1 MSVIFLGTGFWFFW
15 SIVLLSFFGIL
26 AAYTSLLL
34 VLGSLLLWEEIELY
48 LHWCHK
54 ILILLV
60 ILTCSFFF
68 WILLTYWKDR
78 WLTVGLSLQVF
89 APYIHLSSISVMV
102 MLSWPV
108 AFYLIHLEGEGR
120 IRRYQMTC
128 YERKR
133 NKRCNV
139 LIKLRALQVA
149 IGVPFFL
156 ILLCLYLLPL
166 GIYSPCIQE
175 KDKLGPKPN
184 FFGHR
189 GAPML
194 GPENTMM
201 AFEKAV
207 EHGAFGLESD
217 VQMSYDHV
225 PFLMHDSDLR
235 RTTNINEVLPNAS
248 LTHPS
253 LFDWDFLSTLNAGK
267 WFSHPRFKPFYNMKP
282 LSEADR
288 EKAGNQKIPKLTELL
303 ELAQKEKKSVIFDL
317 NAPAPRHFHRSS
329 YVRHV
334 VSVILDSKIEQ
345 HLIFWLPGFD
355 REYVRKRAPGFQQV
369 SQLFSIERLTKENI
383 SRINVDYKRLFYS
396 GLREYK
402 AVNIN
407 INLYIVNEPWLFSLA
422 WCSSIHSVTTDN
434 IQVLNEINHPY
445 FFMTP
450 SYYKFM
456 WILMDCVSAVFIVAI
471 FYFLWWRESQKE
483 KLLKSTGIH
492 TGKPILPE
500 LSKCMRRLFEYLQ
513 EIPRRGGP
521 SLESGKEQEDW
532 KEAETTVQ
540 INSGQKNMSKM
551 KKERNDSQLNNQE
564 NSPERSNNEVDVSSL
579 PDPKFK
585 KESQT
590 KNLLELKSEL
600 RSVSLKLQHLDELRT
615 IGKSAQSLESQ
626 SISLRTGK
634 SENQEPSHISID
646 PPTRVMEI
654 PWIQAALYPTLTKSV
669 RKHPNS
675 SCFSIVPMK
684 KASKPEQVSKT
695 IKTPMPGKDD
705 VRQLVP
711 TMKAFEPTQAP
722 IWESTRETPLQ
733 TSLSAIETNET
744 ISSVDIPHPE
754 KQIEKPPSIE
764 SSEESSFMFSTTSS
778 LSFFSLGLSSKKD

>member
-1 MSVIFLGTGFWFFW
+1 M
-15 SIVLLSFFGIL
+15 
-26 AAYTSLLL
+26 AL
-34 VLGSLLLWEEIELY
+34 VLGSLLLWEGIELY

-68 WILLTYWKDR
+68 WILFTYWKDR

-108 AFYLIHLEGEGR
+108 AFYLIYLEGEA
-120 IRRYQMTC
+120 
-128 YERKR
+128 
-133 NKRCNV
+133 V
-139 LIKLRALQVA
+139 QVA

-345 HLIFWLPGFD
+345 HLIFWVPGFD

-369 SQLFSIERLTKENI
+369 GQLFSIERLTKENI

-396 GLREYK
+396 GLR
-402 AVNIN
+402 
-407 INLYIVNEPWLFSLA
+407 
-422 WCSSIHSVTTDN
+422 
-434 IQVLNEINHPY
+434 
-445 FFMTP
+445 
-450 SYYKFM
+450 
-456 WILMDCVSAVFIVAI
+456 
-471 FYFLWWRESQKE
+471 
-483 KLLKSTGIH
+483 
-492 TGKPILPE
+492 
-500 LSKCMRRLFEYLQ
+500 
-513 EIPRRGGP
+513 
-521 SLESGKEQEDW
+521 
-532 KEAETTVQ
+532 
-540 INSGQKNMSKM
+540 
-551 KKERNDSQLNNQE
+551 KKERQE
-564 NSPERSNNEVDVSSL
+564 KEQPEISL
-579 PDPKFK
+579 PSDFEYTIHIGFDAVTGEFTLPRGRWAMSRNGILGWRLFDMEYLGTHMDEGQIGAVCHETPNSYISCGFSWIFFLQFSYFIFIGGERAKVK
-585 KESQT
+585 K
-590 KNLLELKSEL
+590 
-600 RSVSLKLQHLDELRT
+600 SLKDHQLHRNSKGKPLRRS
-615 IGKSAQSLESQ
+615 IESYGK
-626 SISLRTGK
+626 
-634 SENQEPSHISID
+634 
-646 PPTRVMEI
+646 
-654 PWIQAALYPTLTKSV
+654 PWTLTKSK
-669 RKHPNS
+669 RERS
-675 SCFSIVPMK
+675 GS
-684 KASKPEQVSKT
+684 KAIIPEPVEETTKPT
-695 IKTPMPGKDD
+695 I
-705 VRQLVP
+705 
-711 TMKAFEPTQAP
+711 
-722 IWESTRETPLQ
+722 
-733 TSLSAIETNET
+733 
-744 ISSVDIPHPE
+744 
-754 KQIEKPPSIE
+754 PP
-764 SSEESSFMFSTTSS
+764 
-778 LSFFSLGLSSKKD
+778 